1 MRLERHLWRLLL
13 IFRIYMF
20 SVYLRKNFSKRY
32 GITNLKLRQFI
43 WRRKLYL
50 TNLQRYKWVLV
61 ALSFSQV
68 AVNGRTR
75 LWRNAKNDRLFK
87 WKYQGRK
94 ELWKI
99 RERKSWIVLEKTRIV
114 EEFYWKGNK
123 TRPQRLRI
131 AQKSLLYAWR
141 DFLSDFQTPWRRE
154 KWFNPFFFFSDLR
167 LCNHY

>member
-32 GITNLKLRQFI
+32 GITNWKLRQFI

-99 RERKSWIVLEKTRIV
+99 RERKSWIVLEKTSIV

-131 AQKSLLYAWR
+131 TQKSLLYA
-141 DFLSDFQTPWRRE
+141 RRRLFE
-154 KWFNPFFFFSDLR
+154 WFSNTVKTWKMVQPFFL
-167 LCNHY
+167 L